1 MQELLYILGVVIV
14 GAVVLTFTAVR
25 AGALLARIEHYLTYA
40 ATAVILG
47 VMVFICAE
55 VTMRYGFNAPIPGH
69 LEGAELLVPIF
80 VFFAISY
87 TQSQNGHVGMTLIIE
102 SLPQG
107 IRRVLEVTTLL
118 LSVCTCA
125 VLSYFS
131 YKYAYNTYV
140 IDDVTMTPPYWRIWP
155 SATAIPIGYMLVAI
169 RMYLQA
175 LHMMAPNL
183 YPQDDIVDE
192 SHLLS
197 EGSGE

>member
-1 MQELLYILGVVIV
+1 MHELLYIIGV
-14 GAVVLTFTAVR
+14 AVVVGIVLTVLAIR
-25 AGALLARIEHYLTYA
+25 AGALLAKIEHYLTYA

-55 VTMRYGFNAPIPGH
+55 VVMRYVFNSPIPGH
-69 LEGAELLVPIF
+69 LEGSELLVPIF

-87 TQSQNGHVGMTLIIE
+87 TQSQNGHVGMTLLIE
-102 SLPQG
+102 SLPDNA
-107 IRRVLEVTTLL
+107 RRILEVITLL

-131 YKYAYNTYV
+131 YKHAYNTYV

-155 SATAIPIGYMLVAI
+155 SAAAIPVGYMLVSM

-175 LHMMAPNL
+175 LHLIAPQY
-183 YPQDDIVDE
+183 YPQDDVVDE

-197 EGSGE
+197 EASSD